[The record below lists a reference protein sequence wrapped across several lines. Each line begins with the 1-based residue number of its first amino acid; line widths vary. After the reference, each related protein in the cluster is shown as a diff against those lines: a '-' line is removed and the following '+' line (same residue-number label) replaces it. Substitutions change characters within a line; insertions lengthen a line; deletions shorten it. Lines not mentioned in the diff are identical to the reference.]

1 MYKDKV
7 GNYQADCPVLLG
19 RFGMFSDYVKE
30 FAESLKPG
38 SKGVDLGTGPRG
50 ENGKYFSRCTLD
62 GCDVEP
68 EVVDSLGREYNETF
82 IYRMGGESKL
92 PYDDEEL
99 DFVVCSCVIQHLGS
113 EEELKRAFD
122 EIWRVLKKGG
132 LFYLMFK
139 TGSNNTLLTHFN
151 SYYNEERTFRV
162 FEANKLQ
169 FKGEIVSQEN
179 LLDSNYI
186 PYTKIIYRKV

>member
-1 MYKDKV
+1 MYASKV

-19 RFGMFSDYVKE
+19 RFGMFSEYVKE
-30 FAESLKPG
+30 FAESLSEG
-38 SKGVDLGTGPRG
+38 LRGLDLGTGPSG
-50 ENGKYFSRCTLD
+50 CAGKYFTKQILD

-68 EVVDSLGREYNETF
+68 EVVDSLGKEYNETF
-82 IYRMGGESKL
+82 IYRLGSEMNL
-92 PYDDEEL
+92 PYGNEEL
-99 DFVVCSCVIQHLGS
+99 DFVVCSCVIQHLGG

-122 EIWRVLKKGG
+122 EVYRVLKKGG

-139 TGSNNTLLTHFN
+139 SGSNNTLLTHFN
-151 SYYNEERTFRV
+151 SYYGEERTFRV
-162 FEANKLQ
+162 FEADKLKFQ
-169 FKGEIVSQEN
+169 GEVVSQEN